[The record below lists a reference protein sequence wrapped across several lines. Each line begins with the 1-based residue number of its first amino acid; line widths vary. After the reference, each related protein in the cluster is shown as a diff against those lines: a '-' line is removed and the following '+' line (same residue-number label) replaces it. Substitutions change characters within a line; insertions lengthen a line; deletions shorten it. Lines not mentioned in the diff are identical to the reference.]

1 MAMNTKQWWLLAIG
15 ASLVLASCGEGTEVE
30 GPNTD
35 NGAVFAPPLE
45 NLDTLLDGAP
55 ENASLQNE
63 AKGDEVFAP
72 TNYDLIALQ
81 SPTANQGSRGVCS
94 IFAAVALMEH
104 LYIKEGTYPDKDFS
118 EQYLQWSAKFEVNSF
133 PNTSGSSSTYNL
145 RAISDFGIVEE
156 AFWPYESRPWGA
168 SDDERCVGD
177 EAERPTEC
185 HTNGHPPQEAVDA
198 EKWKLPS
205 SRWISTRERDIKAIM
220 KNKGTAVVAGGDF
233 FYQSWNHG
241 ASSLPT
247 NSEYARKGY
256 VLYPNEA
263 DKADSRERPAGHAFL
278 LVGWDDTLTV
288 ERLDENGEVMLD
300 ENGEPLTET
309 GFFIFKNSWGT
320 GSWGTDHAD
329 ERMPDGYGYISYRYV
344 EEFLS
349 ARATDIPVFEEPEPE
364 PEPNPDDVCGET
376 LSCREDSCVDSP
388 LCDGEWESFS
398 NLDEF
403 EIPDNDPNG
412 VISTIEVPGEGPA
425 MEVQV
430 DYIIEHSYAGDL
442 EVRLFI
448 PSGEHVVLQEADQAA
463 GTELE
468 GSFIVTSLQGE
479 ETGGNWSLQ
488 VVDSF
493 GADTGV
499 VLGWQLT
506 ILR

>member
-1 MAMNTKQWWLLAIG
+1 MAMNTKKWWLLAIG
-15 ASLVLASCGEGTEVE
+15 TSLVLASCGEGTEVE
-30 GPNTD
+30 GPTTD
-35 NGAVFAPPLE
+35 NSAVFAPPLE
-45 NLDTLLDGAP
+45 SLDTLLDGAP

-63 AKGDEVFAP
+63 AKGDEVFEP
-72 TNYDLIALQ
+72 TNYELLALQ

-104 LYIKEGTYPDKDFS
+104 LYIKEGTFPDKDFS

-168 SDDERCVGD
+168 SNDERCAGD

-233 FYQSWNHG
+233 YYQSWNHG

-247 NSEYARKGY
+247 NREYARKGY

-263 DKADSRERPAGHAFL
+263 DKTDSRARRAGHAFL

-288 ERLDENGEVMLD
+288 ERLDEKGEVMLD
-300 ENGEPLTET
+300 ENGEPMTES

-329 ERMPDGYGYISYRYV
+329 ERVPDGYGYISYRYV

-349 ARATDIPVFEEPEPE
+349 ARATDLPVFEEPEPE
-364 PEPNPDDVCGET
+364 PEPVCGDT
-376 LSCREDSCVDSP
+376 LSCADDACIDSP
-388 LCDGEWESFS
+388 LCEGEPATFS
-398 NLDEF
+398 SDAELA
-403 EIPDNDPNG
+403 IPDDDANG
-412 VISTIEVPGEGPA
+412 VLSTIEVTGQGPA
-425 MEVQV
+425 LEVSV
-430 DYIIEHSYAGDL
+430 DVLVAHSFIGDL
-442 EVRLFI
+442 EVRLI
-448 PSGEHVVLQEADQAA
+448 HPNGDSIVLRQADGAA
-463 GTELE
+463 GEDFFESYQADAFVGLE
-468 GSFIVTSLQGE
+468 AAGS
-479 ETGGNWSLQ
+479 WSLQ
-488 VVDSF
+488 VIDAF
-493 GADTGV
+493 GADTGSL
-499 VLGWQLT
+499 LGWDLT
-506 ILR
+506 LVR